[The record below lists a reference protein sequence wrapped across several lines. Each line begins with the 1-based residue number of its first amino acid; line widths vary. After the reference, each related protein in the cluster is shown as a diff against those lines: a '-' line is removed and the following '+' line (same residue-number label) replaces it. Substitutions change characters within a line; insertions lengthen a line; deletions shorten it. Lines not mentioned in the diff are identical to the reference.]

1 MSDYKDYYNN
11 ILNDTL
17 KNIQSLVSS
26 GFGELYSIV
35 DDLND
40 ILKESDI
47 LKKRIEYVKEENE
60 DLKNRIKELE
70 ELLKIA
76 KERD

>member
-40 ILKESDI
+40 VLK
-47 LKKRIEYVKEENE
+47 ENE
-60 DLKNRIKELE
+60 DLKNRIQELE
-70 ELLKIA
+70 ELLNIA
-76 KERD
+76 KERN